1 MSKILITGGCGFIGS
16 NLVRALVNAGHSVR
30 TLDDYSRGNDHRL
43 HDVPLVERR
52 RGDVRQY
59 SAVHSACRDGIDCVF
74 HLAAVNGTDNFY
86 LNPGLVLDVA
96 IRGTQNII
104 TACVANNI
112 PELFLFSSSEVYQD
126 AAVIPTPE
134 DVALTIPDPLNPR
147 YSYAAGKIASEM
159 MVLYCQLQHFKRVIV
174 LRPHNIYGPDMGTG
188 HVIPQLAR
196 KFYERN
202 QRVSSIGGVIPI
214 EIQGDGSD
222 TRAFCYIDD
231 CISAVMT
238 TLDYGRHRNIYNI
251 GVQEET
257 RVDELVRLMAQYYC
271 VAVAIQRTERPK
283 GSPHRRCP
291 DISKINDLGLGWK
304 PKVSLQEGLAKTL
317 DWYKEALK

>member
-1 MSKILITGGCGFIGS
+1 MSKILITGGLGFIGS

-86 LNPGLVLDVA
+86 NYPGKVLAVA
-96 IRGTQNII
+96 IVGTQNII

-134 DVALTIPDPLNPR
+134 DIALTIPDPLNPR

-159 MVLYCQLQHFKRVIV
+159 MVLHCQQQYFKRVVV
-174 LRPHNIYGPDMGTG
+174 LRPHNIYGPDMSMG
-188 HVIPQLAR
+188 HVIPQLAY
-196 KFYERN
+196 KLQ
-202 QRVSSIGGVIPI
+202 QRRLNDGDVVSL
-214 EIQGDGSD
+214 EIQGNGSE

-238 TLDYGRHRNIYNI
+238 LLEHGEHRNIYNI
-251 GVQEET
+251 GVEEET
-257 RVDELVRLMAQYYC
+257 RIDYLALMIAQYYN
-271 VAVAIQRTERPK
+271 QGMMLKRTERLA
-283 GSPHRRCP
+283 GSPLRRCP
-291 DISKINDLGLGWK
+291 NVSKLRDLGWT

-317 DWYKEALK
+317 SWYKEALK

>member
-1 MSKILITGGCGFIGS
+1 MRILCTGGCGFIGS

-86 LNPGLVLDVA
+86 NYPGKVLAVA
-96 IRGTQNII
+96 IVGTQNIL

-134 DVALTIPDPLNPR
+134 DIALTIPDPLNPR

-159 MVLYCQLQHFKRVIV
+159 MVLHCQQQYFKRVVV
-174 LRPHNIYGPDMGTG
+174 LRPHNIYGRNMGIG
-188 HVIPQLAR
+188 HVIPQLAQKILSLR
-196 KFYERN
+196 DTGHL
-202 QRVSSIGGVIPI
+202 SPPL
-214 EIQGDGSD
+214 EIQGDGSE
-222 TRAFCYIDD
+222 TRSFCYIDD
-231 CISAVMT
+231 CVSAVMT
-238 TLDYGRHRNIYNI
+238 LFEHGEHRNIYNI
-251 GVQEET
+251 GVE
-257 RVDELVRLMAQYYC
+257 DERRIDDLVMMIAQHYGQSLTLRSTPRL
-271 VAVAIQRTERPK
+271 V
-283 GSPHRRCP
+283 GSPLRRCP
-291 DISKINDLGLGWK
+291 DTSKLRDLGWT
-304 PKVSLQEGLAKTL
+304 PKMTLREGLAKTL
-317 DWYKEALK
+317 DWYRKELT